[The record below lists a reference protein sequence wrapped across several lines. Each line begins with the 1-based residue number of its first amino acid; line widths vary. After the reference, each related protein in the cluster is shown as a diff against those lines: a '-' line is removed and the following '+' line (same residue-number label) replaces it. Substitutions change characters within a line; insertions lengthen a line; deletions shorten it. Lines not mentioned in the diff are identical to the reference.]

1 MIATA
6 ELTRRGR
13 FAPSPSG
20 PLHLGSLLTAVGS
33 YLDAKH
39 QKAEWLVRI
48 EDIDHTRSKPAY
60 ASQILKTLE
69 CFGLYWDGEVLYQHT
84 RRDAYQE
91 AFDRL
96 AQEGHLYP
104 CHCSRARV
112 AATTTANGRYTQVC
126 KPDRRTTLL
135 PIASSAIASSAITSA
150 WRFDTESFD
159 AITLHDR
166 LQGSLTQHV
175 HQTVG
180 DFVIRRRDGE
190 FTYQLAVVVDDAFQG
205 ITDVVRGADLFDNTP
220 RQRLLQNALRWPS
233 PTTLHLPVLVEKT
246 GEKLSKS
253 RQALALDP
261 TQSSALLSHVLRL
274 LGHAPPTDLAD
285 APVHAQLQ
293 WAIEAWRIERLP
305 RQTDC
310 YLSTDP
316 ALPTQQP

>member
-6 ELTRRGR
+6 EQTKRGR

-33 YLDAKH
+33 YVDAKH

-60 ASQILKTLE
+60 ASQILETLE
-69 CFGLYWDGEVLYQHT
+69 RFGLYWDGEVLYQHT
-84 RRDAYQE
+84 RLDAYRE

-96 AQEGHLYP
+96 AREGHLYP
-104 CHCSRARV
+104 CYCSRAQV
-112 AATTTANGRYTQVC
+112 TATTIPTTHGRYTQVC
-126 KPDRRTTLL
+126 KPDRRTTLS
-135 PIASSAIASSAITSA
+135 PITSSAITAA

-159 AITLHDR
+159 AITMHDR

-205 ITDVVRGADLFDNTP
+205 ITDVVRGADLLDNTP
-220 RQRLLQNALRWPS
+220 RQRLLQTAVGWPS

-261 TQSSALLSHVLRL
+261 TQSPALLSHVLRL
-274 LGHAPPTDLAD
+274 LGHAPPTDLVG
-285 APVHAQLQ
+285 APVTVQLQ
-293 WAIEAWRIERLP
+293 WAVEAWRIERLP

-310 YLSTDP
+310 CLSTDL
-316 ALPTQQP
+316 ALPTRQP